1 MSPKP
6 CLSPVLRMHTLI
18 TPLLRPSL
26 LIAAWMP
33 RDSIPINCFYKYKVT
48 SPIPTSPLST
58 SATTHLSYLVSLF
71 HSIKYTATQ
80 QERMNRSLNLLR
92 PVGARGIASASSKI
106 RPTLLARSPV
116 SVAGSGSASRLSPRL
131 AQSLGLSLR
140 GYASSTGKTG
150 QEGVKA
156 GSSGSAEVP
165 KENPHADQQNATSSA
180 AEEVRWSLLYH

>member
-26 LIAAWMP
+26 LIAVCMP
-33 RDSIPINCFYKYKVT
+33 RDSIPINWFYKLKVT

-71 HSIKYTATQ
+71 HSIKYTATHSK
-80 QERMNRSLNLLR
+80 ERMNRSLNLLR

-116 SVAGSGSASRLSPRL
+116 SGSGSSARLSPRL
-131 AQSLGLSLR
+131 AQGLGLSLR